1 MCKGSNIFSELGN
14 FFKENAESKV
24 INSIVNMMNRVN
36 LVDKTVGIR
45 KRHNCKMQYSLVLQL
60 LLCYPFFKVKDP
72 SHYVGSTL
80 GKFYRCGKDMFYRML
95 NNGNINWRK
104 LIYCVNQRILS
115 DIRGS
120 SAGVEEK
127 VCLIA
132 DDSDLPKTGK
142 CIENIGKIF
151 SHTAHRN
158 ILGMKLLTLMLT
170 DAKTQLMLDYSLCGE
185 KGNNKPA
192 RQGKKKAEKKSKDA
206 DLVQGMTAE
215 QRNKRMKKD
224 HSSEAVIEME
234 KEYFENKINKL
245 IKMVAVLQST
255 G

>member
-80 GKFYRCGKDMFYRML
+80 GKFYRCGKDMF
-95 NNGNINWRK
+95 
-104 LIYCVNQRILS
+104 
-115 DIRGS
+115 
-120 SAGVEEK
+120 
-127 VCLIA
+127 
-132 DDSDLPKTGK
+132 
-142 CIENIGKIF
+142 F
-151 SHTAHRN
+151 SHTAHRS

-185 KGNNKPA
+185 KGKNKPA
-192 RQGKKKAEKKSKDA
+192 SVSFSASK
-206 DLVQGMTAE
+206 
-215 QRNKRMKKD
+215 
-224 HSSEAVIEME
+224 
-234 KEYFENKINKL
+234 
-245 IKMVAVLQST
+245 VAVKPGKPCSP
-255 G
+255 